1 LSGRTVVTG
10 ASGILGDALL
20 ASRLLPDPV
29 GTVHV
34 RSSAHPSVTVDLRD
48 ASAVSAA
55 LTELRPRTIVHT
67 VALTDVDACER
78 DPGAAF
84 SIAVATTHHL
94 ATWLAE
100 YAPEALLI
108 YVSTDQVYAGEG
120 PHSEDRTQP
129 LNTYGQ
135 SKRAGE
141 LAAEQAPRHLVL
153 RTNFFG
159 HSDMRPS
166 YTDWI
171 AASVRDGNDVLV
183 DPTSTFSAL
192 HLADLTALVAA
203 ALERRLEGTFNL
215 GAHDS
220 MRKLDF
226 ARAVAALAAPGG
238 EERVGA
244 LEPTPGRAPRPL
256 DLRLDVS
263 RIEHALGR
271 RMPTMSDGL
280 ARTRADLREAEH
292 AA

>member
-48 ASAVSAA
+48 ASAVSAV
-55 LTELRPRTIVHT
+55 LTELRPRTVVHT

-84 SIAVATTHHL
+84 SIAAATTHHL

-100 YAPEALLI
+100 HAPEVLLV
-108 YVSTDQVYAGEG
+108 YVSTDQVYAGDG
-120 PHSEDRTQP
+120 PHSEERTRP

-141 LAAEQAPRHLVL
+141 LAAAQAPRHLVL

-159 HSDMRPS
+159 HSDVRPS

-171 AASVRDGNDVLV
+171 SASARDGQGVLV
-183 DPTSTFSAL
+183 DPKSVFSAL
-192 HLADLTALVAA
+192 HLADLTELIAA
-203 ALERRLEGTFNL
+203 AVERQLEGTLNV

-238 EERVGA
+238 EAVVGP
-244 LEPTPGRAPRPL
+244 LESQPDRAPRPL

-263 RIEHALGR
+263 RIEAALGR
-271 RMPTMSDGL
+271 TMPTMSDGL
-280 ARTRADLREAEH
+280 EHVRTDLREAGH

>member
-1 LSGRTVVTG
+1 LSYDFVVTG

-20 ASRLLPDPV
+20 ASRLLPNAV
-29 GTVHV
+29 GVVHT
-34 RSSAHPSVTVDLRD
+34 RASQHSSVTLDLRD
-48 ASAVSAA
+48 ASAVSKA
-55 LTELRPRTIVHT
+55 LGELRPRVVIHT
-67 VALTDVDACER
+67 VALTDVDVCER

-84 SIAVATTHHL
+84 AISAGTTDHI
-94 ATWLAE
+94 ATWLAQNT
-100 YAPEALLI
+100 PDSLLV

-120 PHSEDRTQP
+120 PHDEERTQP
-129 LNTYGQ
+129 LNVYGQ
-135 SKRAGE
+135 VKRAGE
-141 LAAEQAPRHLVL
+141 LAAAQAPRHLVL

-159 HSDMRPS
+159 HSEMRPA

-171 AASVRDGNDVLV
+171 ATTVRDGKDVRV
-183 DPTSTFSAL
+183 DPTSAFSAL
-192 HLADLTALVAA
+192 HLTDLTSLIALAV
-203 ALERRLEGTFNL
+203 ERGLEGLFNL